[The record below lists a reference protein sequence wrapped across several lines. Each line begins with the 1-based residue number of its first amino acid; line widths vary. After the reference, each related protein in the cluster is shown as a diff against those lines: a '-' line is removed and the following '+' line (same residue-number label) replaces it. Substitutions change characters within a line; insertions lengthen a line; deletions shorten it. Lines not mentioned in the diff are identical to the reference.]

1 LRYFPDDVDYG
12 LRLASAQTAAA
23 KAHDALT
30 TIDRLHHFPLPAAN
44 DPRIDLEA
52 SKAWDSLGDFKRMD
66 GALARAVRNAEI
78 DGTLLI
84 AALANRS

>member
-1 LRYFPDDVDYG
+1 MFL
-12 LRLASAQTAAA
+12 
-23 KAHDALT
+23 
-30 TIDRLHHFPLPAAN
+30 LPAAN

-66 GALARAVRNAEI
+66 GALARAVRNAEM